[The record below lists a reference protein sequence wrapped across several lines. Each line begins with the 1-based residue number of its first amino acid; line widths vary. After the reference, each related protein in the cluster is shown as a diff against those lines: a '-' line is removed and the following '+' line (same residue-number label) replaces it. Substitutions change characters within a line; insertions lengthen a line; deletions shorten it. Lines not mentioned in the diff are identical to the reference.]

1 MVKRKTKAKGSK
13 ALGRQAKLPLAGGAN
28 SLKLTQ
34 PSSFGEAMEPE
45 LAQFNA
51 EPKPK
56 PVKRPA
62 AGAGLGAGPVKP
74 KKEKLQD
81 KVTKEEQVKK
91 TKPYYS

>member
-13 ALGRQAKLPLAGGAN
+13 VLGRQAKLPLAGGPN

-34 PSSFGEAMEPE
+34 PSSFGEAVEPE

-56 PVKRPA
+56 AVKRP
-62 AGAGLGAGPVKP
+62 GSGAGPGRP
-74 KKEKLQD
+74 KKEKVQD
-81 KVTKEEQVKK
+81 QEEAKEEQVKDFLD
-91 TKPYYS
+91 SDLCNS